1 MTAVAHATGGSEVI
15 ADGGRPPTQG
25 QVGESWHH
33 RPAAANQQT
42 FAGALRRPPTK
53 RSPLDNV
60 AVAHV
65 TDLRGFVLVRKRCCT
80 GTPKGQVGEPWHPR
94 LSPPTPLA
102 EPDGQP
108 KWPVASL
115 AVLAA
120 VLVLAGGLAAKQA
133 SHRTRIGH
141 AA

>member
-53 RSPLDNV
+53 
-60 AVAHV
+60 
-65 TDLRGFVLVRKRCCT
+65 
-80 GTPKGQVGEPWHPR
+80 GQVGEPWHPR

-108 KWPVASL
+108 RWPVASL